1 LPAGPDG
8 ADVDYFA
15 RQDLQAIRR
24 YIAADNPA
32 AAKRWVGRLKG
43 RARETL
49 HSPLAGRKVSE
60 FLRNDIREMIE
71 GNYRI
76 VYQVLEDR
84 LVILTVFE
92 GHQLFPEGKMNISA

>member
-1 LPAGPDG
+1 VP
-8 ADVDYFA
+8 
-15 RQDLQAIRR
+15 
-24 YIAADNPA
+24 
-32 AAKRWVGRLKG
+32 
-43 RARETL
+43 
-49 HSPLAGRKVSE
+49 E